1 MSKPEFV
8 YVTYIRAPAD
18 RVWSALT
25 SPEFTAKTWF
35 GVRHDTEWTKGAPWR
50 LVFPDGRVADSGE
63 IVEIDRPRRLVLKWR
78 NEFKP
83 ELKAEGWSRCTIE
96 IEPATGDAVK
106 LTVTHQL
113 EGEGTKFIEAVS
125 GGWPRILSNVKSLLE
140 TGEVALKEKRDE

>member
-1 MSKPEFV
+1 MSKPSFV
-8 YVTYIRAPAD
+8 YVTFIRSSAD
-18 RVWSALT
+18 KVWSALT
-25 SPEFTAKTWF
+25 SPEYTAKTWF
-35 GVRHDTEWTKGAPWR
+35 GTHHETEWKVGAPWR
-50 LVFPDGRVADSGE
+50 LVFPDGRVTDSGE

-78 NEFKP
+78 NEFMP

-96 IEPATGDAVK
+96 IEPAADNAVK

-140 TGEVALKEKRDE
+140 TGETVLKEKLS